1 MKRDHRD
8 NVGEAENLEQLREIQ
23 VKMSVGEAGKIEQS
37 NSDTAEKPE
46 RQSSG
51 ACSKIRREI
60 LCARRTNKDFVSQE
74 RGKDC
79 LTPKKI
85 QGQGWSEK
93 PEPPGEMPIK
103 LFK

>member
-37 NSDTAEKPE
+37 CSDTAEKLE
-46 RQSSG
+46 RQSSA
-51 ACSKIRREI
+51 ACSKNRREI

-74 RGKDC
+74 RGKDY

-93 PEPPGEMPIK
+93 LEPPGEMPIK
-103 LFK
+103 LIK